1 MISSS
6 WKKGFETAKAAS
18 LYGIAPRVGLRV
30 GAALFAK
37 STLLSI
43 GFNTYN
49 VTHPDSFRNKEFH
62 RNIHAE
68 HRAIIKRRHYENG
81 NLIMYVWRE
90 RFDGTPGNCRPCLNC
105 QIILREAG
113 VKRVRFINADGKH
126 EEIVL

>member
-1 MISSS
+1 M
-6 WKKGFETAKAAS
+6 K
-18 LYGIAPRVGLRV
+18 V

-43 GFNTYN
+43 GFNTYD
-49 VTHPDSFRNKEFH
+49 VTHPDSYRNHEFH

-90 RFDGTPGNCRPCLNC
+90 RADGSPGNCRPCHTC
-105 QIILREAG
+105 QTLLRDAG
-113 VKRVRFINADGKH
+113 VKRVRFINSAGKF
-126 EEIVL
+126 EELVL